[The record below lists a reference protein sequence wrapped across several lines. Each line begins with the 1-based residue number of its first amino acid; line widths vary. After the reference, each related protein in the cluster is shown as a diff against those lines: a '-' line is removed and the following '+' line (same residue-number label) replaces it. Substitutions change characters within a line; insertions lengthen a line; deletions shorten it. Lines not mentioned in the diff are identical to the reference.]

1 MDEGVEQSTAH
12 AAPARLAGH
21 VHGVL
26 DHAAVDRSSRDGRD
40 RKPSGDHPVEL
51 GDEPWLGKVG
61 GVPFLPRRNR
71 RLEGRGAARERL
83 LVDPRDHRPVDAA
96 QATNGDHG
104 LHSTYRHTMQI
115 IRPTPERFD
124 ETLAL
129 LRDADIAVYGDSD
142 WTRDELQEEWKDLD
156 LERDAWLVELDGRL
170 AGVAHL
176 LDRRGGRFIGDAY
189 VHPDLT
195 GCGVGSRVL
204 ELLEARVHELR
215 PSWPDGER
223 IVLECAHL
231 VGDERAPRLF
241 RCRGFANVR
250 SGFRMVVEL
259 ERVDEAPVW
268 PEGLDL
274 RPFDVGRHGRA
285 VHAAVEEAFAEES
298 GHVQRPYEEW
308 RKRAFDAPRFD
319 PSLVPVAWDGDE
331 IAGVSL
337 NYPKRMGNWGWVASI
352 GVRPAW
358 RRCGLGL
365 ALLRES
371 FRRFRETGE
380 SVVALGVD
388 ADNPTGAVR
397 LYERAGMRVLWRA
410 DVWQKELRP

>member
-1 MDEGVEQSTAH
+1 
-12 AAPARLAGH
+12 
-21 VHGVL
+21 
-26 DHAAVDRSSRDGRD
+26 
-40 RKPSGDHPVEL
+40 
-51 GDEPWLGKVG
+51 
-61 GVPFLPRRNR
+61 
-71 RLEGRGAARERL
+71 
-83 LVDPRDHRPVDAA
+83 
-96 QATNGDHG
+96 
-104 LHSTYRHTMQI
+104 MQI
-115 IRPTPERFD
+115 SRPTYERFD
-124 ETLAL
+124 EALAL

-142 WTRDELQEEWKDLD
+142 WTCDELQEEWEKLD

-176 LDRRGGRFIGDAY
+176 LEPRGGRFIGDAY
-189 VHPDLT
+189 VHPGLT
-195 GCGVGSRVL
+195 GRGVGNRVL
-204 ELLEARVHELR
+204 ELLEERVDELR
-215 PSWPDGER
+215 STWPEGER

-241 RCRGFANVR
+241 RCRGFEYVR

-259 ERVDEAPVW
+259 EHADTAPVW
-268 PEGLDL
+268 PHRLEL
-274 RPFDVGRHGRA
+274 RPLDVERDGRA
-285 VHAAVEEAFAEES
+285 VHEEVEEAFAEEW
-298 GHVQRPYEEW
+298 GHVPRPYDEW

-319 PSLVPVAWDGDE
+319 PSLVPVAWDGNE

-337 NYPKRMGNWGWVASI
+337 NFPKRMGDWGWVGSL

-358 RRCGLGL
+358 RRRGLGL

-371 FRRFRETGE
+371 FRRFRDTGE

-397 LYERAGMRVLWRA
+397 LYEHAGMRVLWRA